1 MEREKAPLAVPAALL
16 GALEIAING
25 AIAREPDLD
34 EALSALDQRVVGVT
48 LTGPGL
54 TAYAQVLGGSVVLF
68 SHSEKPADVHLS
80 APPAAFLRLMM
91 SRDPHALFG
100 NSDVR
105 VEGDMRTAQQFQQLA
120 ASLDLDWEEHLAQ
133 WLAGRLGS
141 QWADLAARQAGLLAD
156 GLGRWLNRGG
166 RTLQMALRDYLQ
178 EEARHLPTRIEVDNF
193 ADDVDQLRLSVER
206 LEARIRRLSR

>member
-1 MEREKAPLAVPAALL
+1 MEREKTPLEVPSSLL
-16 GALEIAING
+16 GALEIAINS
-25 AIAREPDLD
+25 AIAREPDL
-34 EALSALDQRVVGVT
+34 EGALASLDQRVVGAT
-48 LTGPGL
+48 LAGPGV
-54 TAYAQVLGGSVVLF
+54 TVYAQVLGGSVVLF
-68 SHSEKPADVHLS
+68 SRGEKSADVHLS
-80 APPAAFLRLMM
+80 APPGAFLKLAL

-105 VEGDMRTAQQFQQLA
+105 VEGDVRTAQQFQQLL

-133 WLAGRLGS
+133 LLASRFGG
-141 QWADLAARQAGLLAD
+141 QWGDLAARQVGLLAD

-166 RTLQMALRDYLQ
+166 RTLQQALRDYLQ

-206 LEARIRRLSR
+206 LEARIRRLRR